1 MTLDNLMVVESE
13 SKNQTGTDSSRN
25 VTFESSNSAND
36 ACLQDNSSKSSCE
49 NNASICRL
57 EASSSD
63 SLSRLE
69 LVGAHSLATDSLS
82 ENFKHDVRIYE
93 TAQNAIIEL
102 LQKTKKADDDG
113 GVFENVTNATRVAV
127 SGIQGFSDFD
137 EIDADD
143 EEDDASSELENTQRT
158 LAGLVELSGNL
169 YEISNF
175 PQNPSKEDFTETNCI
190 ENNVSGEIGTI
201 DGGHAYITDSVGNLE
216 IYGGKSEILGN
227 SIVDCE
233 SSSSQ
238 AGQENYVDSMTEND
252 ATVNI
257 IATLDTEESNEI
269 NTRINHI
276 LEGSGSTEPNNIDN
290 CEKGL
295 CDSAAGFENKICD
308 SGGLEN
314 SSGVESLSEGV
325 GIGVREHS
333 APRSEQQGDICSR
346 VNSKGNI
353 CESVLPMDNI
363 CGADVAMNDL
373 CEADLPMT
381 DMCEPEIA
389 IGDVCTAE
397 IPMADVSDIAMQ
409 DICESD
415 IQMNAICDSD
425 ISINNICASDI
436 QIGTVCGPEITM
448 SNICGTDIGMNNVCV
463 ADISMSNICVA
474 NSPSNNICVSDSP
487 GTHINFAGTSICA
500 SDSPGNICVTDSLTN
515 NICTQEVLANNICA
529 TDALGNTI
537 CTAITLENNI
547 CATDISNL
555 CVASVAKNAGQ
566 EGLTST
572 DSVVTSTSQA
582 NAQSSLV
589 DVSMIKTEPV
599 NSNTYGVC
607 LAQKQ
612 ANDQISSTPATET
625 PKKKRPSRPK
635 NSVPETCTVCNRV
648 FTNSTSLKKHMKTH
662 SGEKP
667 FECDVCK
674 KCFQE
679 PSNLKR
685 HKIIH
690 SGERPFKCKVCEK
703 AFSQSYTLT
712 RHMRTHKPK
721 TELVE
726 TVNALSGAIV
736 TNSDTAVALTENGA
750 EDVKPLT
757 NTSCV
762 TALPAISNHV
772 TALPAISTCMTA
784 LPSISTCITAL
795 PTIST
800 CMTALPTIGTVLPTI
815 GTVLPTINTTSTTVL
830 PVNNNTLLQ
839 GNNTCLAVI
848 TNNGETVSSVGN
860 LCTAGLVNTILAA
873 ASSSDNLG
881 NGLCAAEGPTVEI
894 ESSMCSPTELA
905 VAVCGTDISKNS
917 LCESTTVSSKESES
931 FDLDTLREN
940 VGSASAG
947 AVADGNQVSADGL
960 EEGENK
966 LVVCKVEPV
975 DAPNDMFQTTDGVAE
990 AVVIKMENGVN
1001 GGGGSSNEA
1010 INGQQTGT
1018 TATTTTTK
1026 KKKKSSSNGGSSSR
1040 SKSVVSEACTVC
1052 QRVFT
1057 NLTTLKK
1064 HLKTHTGERP
1074 FECEVCHKCFQEP
1087 SHLTRHKRIHS
1098 GEKPFKCKVCEKAFS
1113 QSYTLTRHMRT
1124 HSGERPFKCE
1134 VCSKAF
1140 SQSYTLTVHRRTHST
1155 DRPYECEICHSKF
1168 FEASHLTRH
1177 FRTHIGEQHFTC
1189 ELCHKHF

>member
-13 SKNQTGTDSSRN
+13 RKNQTGTDSSRN
-25 VTFESSNSAND
+25 VTFESSNSASD
-36 ACLQDNSSKSSCE
+36 ACLQDNTSKSSCE
-49 NNASICRL
+49 NNASICKL
-57 EASSSD
+57 EASGSE
-63 SLSRLE
+63 SLSPIE
-69 LVGAHSLATDSLS
+69 LGEGHSLAADSLS

-102 LQKTKKADDDG
+102 LQKTKKADEDDG
-113 GVFENVTNATRVAV
+113 SFENVTNETRVTAD
-127 SGIQGFSDFD
+127 SIQGLSDFD
-137 EIDADD
+137 EIED
-143 EEDDASSELENTQRT
+143 EEEEEDASSQLETTQRT

-175 PQNPSKEDFTETNCI
+175 AQNPSKEDFNETNCI
-190 ENNVSGEIGTI
+190 ENNVTGEIGTVE
-201 DGGHAYITDSVGNLE
+201 GGHAYITTNSVGNLE
-216 IYGGKSEILGN
+216 IYGGKSTVDAEILTN

-233 SSSSQ
+233 SSTNERSQ
-238 AGQENYVDSMTEND
+238 GEENYVDSLSEND
-252 ATVNI
+252 ATANI
-257 IATLDTEESNEI
+257 IATLDTEESHEI
-269 NTRINHI
+269 HTHMKHI
-276 LEGSGSTEPNNIDN
+276 LDGSGTSEPTNIDK
-290 CEKGL
+290 CEKSL
-295 CDSAAGFENKICD
+295 CDSTAATGFENKICD
-308 SGGLEN
+308 SRGLEN
-314 SSGVESLSEGV
+314 SSGGESLSESV
-325 GIGVREHS
+325 GISTRES
-333 APRSEQQGDICSR
+333 NPPRGDQHNDICSR

-373 CEADLPMT
+373 CEADLPMS
-381 DMCEPEIA
+381 DMCEPEIP
-389 IGDVCTAE
+389 ISDVCAAE

-425 ISINNICASDI
+425 ISMNNICASDI

-474 NSPSNNICVSDSP
+474 NSPGNNICVSDSP
-487 GTHINFAGTSICA
+487 GTHINFAGTSICT

-555 CVASVAKNAGQ
+555 CVASVAKNVSQ
-566 EGLTST
+566 EALTNSDGSVASLCQT
-572 DSVVTSTSQA
+572 DNQ
-582 NAQSSLV
+582 NSLV
-589 DVSMIKTEPV
+589 DVSMIKTEPAS
-599 NSNTYGVC
+599 SNTYGVC
-607 LAQKQ
+607 LTQNQ
-612 ANDQISSTPATET
+612 TNDQAAETTAPDAT
-625 PKKKRPSRPK
+625 KKKRPSRPK
-635 NSVPETCTVCNRV
+635 SSVPETCTVCNRV

-721 TELVE
+721 TESVE
-726 TVNALSGAIV
+726 TVNATSGAVV
-736 TNSDTAVALTENGA
+736 TTSDSTSTVAICENGS
-750 EDVKPLT
+750 EDLKPLAT
-757 NTSCV
+757 SSCV
-762 TALPAISNHV
+762 TALPAISTCV

-815 GTVLPTINTTSTTVL
+815 GTCATVLPTISTSSTTVL
-830 PVNNNTLLQ
+830 PMNNNTILQ

-860 LCTAGLVNTILAA
+860 ICTAGLVNTILAA

-905 VAVCGTDISKNS
+905 VAVCGTDVSKNS
-917 LCESTTVSSKESES
+917 GGESTVSSKESET

-940 VGSASAG
+940 VESASVE
-947 AVADGNQVSADGL
+947 AVVDGNQVPEDGL
-960 EEGENK
+960 MEENK
-966 LVVCKVEPV
+966 MVVCKVEPI
-975 DAPNDMFQTTDGVAE
+975 DIQNEIFEMAE
-990 AVVIKMENGVN
+990 TIKTEGGVN
-1001 GGGGSSNEA
+1001 SNNNGSSA
-1010 INGQQTGT
+1010 NGQ
-1018 TATTTTTK
+1018 K
-1026 KKKKSSSNGGSSSR
+1026 KKKKANR
-1040 SKSVVSEACTVC
+1040 SKTVVSEACAIC
-1052 QRVFT
+1052 SRVFT

-1124 HSGERPFKCE
+1124 HSGERPFKCD